1 MSDHPRKTIRVVAAV
16 VERDGRYLITQRR
29 ENAVLPNLW
38 EFPGGRVE
46 ERETD
51 SEALE
56 RERVERFEQVCR
68 RKFPADELEHL
79 SRAIGMDERLGAHVS
94 VGELISFVSHPYE
107 KYTVDLYLYQCDL
120 RGPDSLESRAVKDFR
135 WVTSDEFDRY
145 SFTPADEASMNKL
158 LGEE

>member
-1 MSDHPRKTIRVVAAV
+1 MRIVFEGPARLNGGREMVYTPGAVSDQPRKTIRVVAAV

-29 ENAVLPNLW
+29 ANAVLPHLW

-51 SEALE
+51 AEALR
-56 RERVERFEQVCR
+56 REM
-68 RKFPADELEHL
+68 
-79 SRAIGMDERLGAHVS
+79 GERLGATVS

-107 KYTVDLYLYQCDL
+107 KYTVDLYLYQCELADDEAL
-120 RGPDSLESRAVKDFR
+120 SCEAVQDFR

-145 SFTPADEASMNKL
+145 PFTPADEASMNEL
-158 LGEE
+158 LGEG